1 MKSYNVYDVTS
12 PHEIID
18 YEFIMNSFD
27 CVKSY
32 TMKNIKSYMY
42 AVQSWRMVTFSFV
55 GGAPDIQT
63 FMVHLF
69 GLGMQLFV
77 CLSFWPSVY
86 ARVGFAAA
94 VSMNGCWLDA

>member
-1 MKSYNVYDVTS
+1 
-12 PHEIID
+12 
-18 YEFIMNSFD
+18 
-27 CVKSY
+27 
-32 TMKNIKSYMY
+32 MKNIKSYMY

-86 ARVGFAAA
+86 ARVGFSAA
-94 VSMNGCWLDA
+94 VSMNGCWSRTREIILAIPLMGFLFTT